1 MAGRETEPSK
11 SKKTQIWPWK
21 MTWKLERWAYLF
33 TRTSSKYAQL
43 FYWVPI
49 YNLWPFFYW
58 VVFKKSIYFRF
69 WALFVIFLVDIF
81 FLFESHLIFFFFIFE
96 GNSHGCTVVSRCK
109 PFESKRL
116 DVLTYSFSGNHL
128 YVLLLIKCLLMLVR
142 SETIYIYKFKN

>member
-1 MAGRETEPSK
+1 M
-11 SKKTQIWPWK
+11 
-21 MTWKLERWAYLF
+21 
-33 TRTSSKYAQL
+33 
-43 FYWVPI
+43 
-49 YNLWPFFYW
+49 
-58 VVFKKSIYFRF
+58 
-69 WALFVIFLVDIF
+69 
-81 FLFESHLIFFFFIFE
+81 SHLFFFFFFE